1 MNGVAPGGRTLRTVR
16 IALALAIALLGIAL
30 LTVTISRGGGELGI
44 VLGTLFTLL
53 GVGRLYLLRGH

>member
-1 MNGVAPGGRTLRTVR
+1 LNEVAPRGRTLRTVR
-16 IALALAIALLGIAL
+16 IALALAIAVLGVAL

-53 GVGRLYLLRGH
+53 GVGRLYLLRGR